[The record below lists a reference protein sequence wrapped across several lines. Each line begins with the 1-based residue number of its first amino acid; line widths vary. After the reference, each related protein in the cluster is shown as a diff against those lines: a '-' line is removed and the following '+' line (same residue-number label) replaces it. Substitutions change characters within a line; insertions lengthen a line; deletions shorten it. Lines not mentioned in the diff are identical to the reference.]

1 MDVTIP
7 KLVVLGSIMKQV
19 EQVMGSKPVKY
30 IPP

>member
-19 EQVMGSKPVKY
+19 EQVMGSKPVNN